1 MPTFPHLRA
10 MVLRR
15 THSFF
20 LARRVRLLINLIKL
34 DQISRVQSILDLG
47 GGGGELVLFLQRKG
61 IGANF
66 TVADIYAALPPVQP
80 GICFVRLQE
89 DKSLPFSDG
98 EFDLVI
104 CNAVIEHVT
113 LPKAECMS
121 TTLSE
126 QEWRRRSLECQRAFA
141 NEIRRVGGAYFVQT
155 PLRDFPVDAHMW
167 LPFTNWWP
175 HSWLVRL
182 SRFTDRYWIKSVQ
195 GLVDWNL
202 LRTTEI
208 RILFSAA
215 EIYVERWIGMP
226 KSVIAH
232 KRFE

>member
-1 MPTFPHLRA
+1 M
-10 MVLRR
+10 
-15 THSFF
+15 
-20 LARRVRLLINLIKL
+20 
-34 DQISRVQSILDLG
+34 
-47 GGGGELVLFLQRKG
+47 LFLQRKG

-141 NEIRRVGGAYFVQT
+141 NEIRRVGRAYFVQT
-155 PLRDFPVDAHMW
+155 PHRDFPIDTHIW
-167 LPFTNWWP
+167 LPFTNWLP
-175 HSWLVRL
+175 HHPCVLL
-182 SRFTDRYWIKSVQ
+182 SRLTDRFWIKSVY
-195 GLVDWNL
+195 GVVDWNL
-202 LRTTEI
+202 LRTRDVQVMFPDATI
-208 RILFSAA
+208 FI
-215 EIYVERWIGMP
+215 ERWCGLP
-226 KSVIAH
+226 KAIIAYR
-232 KRFE
+232 KVEEL